1 MLKLLRVAASGGQRA
16 RGTADHLPRDFTIQ
30 FASLFSC
37 VVTPPLL
44 PQELQ
49 RTTVLELNDLVDTS
63 PPSMEPHN
71 LRAIGAGLRR
81 RMVDHWPRLP
91 ATFKAYHDMLIRAGH
106 RGRSADQLGTLLACA
121 DLVLN
126 DGDKPPTAE
135 QLDREIWR
143 TALAPQAMAE
153 GDDALSQEQRCLR
166 RLLTFVV
173 DAGRAADRRSI
184 SQIINA
190 AIQENNI
197 EKQNQLLATFG
208 LRIGALEGC
217 APAYVLWVANSHTGF
232 DAIFRDTD
240 WRAPANRTSPVAQLL
255 RRLPLARKTQQR
267 IGGVTCRV
275 TELPLCGVDSI
286 LPDEID

>member
-1 MLKLLRVAASGGQRA
+1 MIWLTQA
-16 RGTADHLPRDFTIQ
+16 RHQ
-30 FASLFSC
+30 WS
-37 VVTPPLL
+37 
-44 PQELQ
+44 
-49 RTTVLELNDLVDTS
+49 RTTFARSARVCGGEL
-63 PPSMEPHN
+63 
-71 LRAIGAGLRR
+71 
-81 RMVDHWPRLP
+81 VDHWPRLP

-135 QLDREIWR
+135 QLDREIW
-143 TALAPQAMAE
+143 APPSHRRQWPRATMPCPRN
-153 GDDALSQEQRCLR
+153 SVVR

-208 LRIGALEGC
+208 LRIGA
-217 APAYVLWVANSHTGF
+217 
-232 DAIFRDTD
+232 
-240 WRAPANRTSPVAQLL
+240 
-255 RRLPLARKTQQR
+255 
-267 IGGVTCRV
+267 
-275 TELPLCGVDSI
+275 
-286 LPDEID
+286 